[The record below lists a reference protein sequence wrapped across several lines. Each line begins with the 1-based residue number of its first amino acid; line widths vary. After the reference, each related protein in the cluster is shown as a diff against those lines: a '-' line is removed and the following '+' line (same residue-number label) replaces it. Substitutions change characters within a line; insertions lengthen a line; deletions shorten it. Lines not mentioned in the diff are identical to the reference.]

1 MPSGTQGFSHLHVQC
16 RKASTEMYR
25 KRDRLKHRKP
35 KIWVKFSACPGS
47 FGPSLT
53 SGPCP
58 HLPTQQYLWCFF
70 PSPHPTQFITR
81 GTITS
86 DSGCNHHP
94 MPGENGPQA
103 VIVCQP
109 QPSQT
114 CHLPPLPST
123 TLPQSC
129 LGTTSPP
136 FLLWRCHCSSCDSS
150 SVHSTGQ
157 ALMHLTAASQL
168 SNLSPPSLSPRSMDP
183 GHSQALLRCH
193 RSALCKCWSP
203 TTTQGGKPIS
213 HPRCPYH
220 RALSL

>member
-16 RKASTEMYR
+16 RKAYTDIHR

-103 VIVCQP
+103 VIANHSLPRPV
-109 QPSQT
+109 T
-114 CHLPPLPST
+114 CLHFPPPH
-123 TLPQSC
+123 C
-129 LGTTSPP
+129 LRAALAPPHPP
-136 FLLWRCHCSSCDSS
+136 FCFEDA
-150 SVHSTGQ
+150 T
-157 ALMHLTAASQL
+157 ALVVTPALYTAL
-168 SNLSPPSLSPRSMDP
+168 
-183 GHSQALLRCH
+183 
-193 RSALCKCWSP
+193 
-203 TTTQGGKPIS
+203 GKP
-213 HPRCPYH
+213 
-220 RALSL
+220 